1 VIIENSKL
9 VILVV
14 DDNKSNIDI
23 LLNILSNY
31 DCIPCLSGKNALEII
46 NDEHI
51 DLILLDIMM
60 PEIDGFEV
68 CKILKENS
76 KTKTIPIIFITG
88 QTDEDSIEKAY
99 EIGGA
104 DYVIKPFR
112 PKELLARVKKE
123 LNIQALLKE
132 LEYLASID
140 PMTKLY
146 NRRYFTEVS
155 EYTINLAKRDELKVS
170 IIIIDIDKFKNINDT
185 HGHQI
190 GDEVIISL
198 ANTLQYHK
206 RKSDIVCR
214 YGGDEFVMMLPNTS
228 IEGARILAMKI
239 KDDVNSNTIKY
250 SNNIKLKFTISLG
263 IAAVNSSKPNAIELS
278 LKKADDALYEA
289 KKLGRDRVC

>member
-1 VIIENSKL
+1 MIIENSKL